1 MTNPL
6 KQPGI
11 RRFAIEAVV
20 LWAIWLGLQ
29 FAYVYIRAIGDD
41 LWQPHDVRPL
51 EEALFFGSPPHA
63 IQELLPPDRYDWLAD
78 IGYVFHGF
86 WFGIPFAYGTL
97 VMRYDRNRLWSF
109 VVWTSAISYI
119 CAAFFAMVPVRP
131 PWMEGDL
138 TRVLVE
144 GRPDYAVLDNNP
156 FAAFP
161 SMHAALPMAIALFM
175 FFGSDRMPRLFAWL
189 VLCYA
194 IGVGASVVYLG
205 EHWLIDVLAGYAF
218 AALVCAVCWRGP
230 VRRWLDYPF
239 WHPKPQTAVL
249 ANRGQESEPSR
260 AA

>member
-1 MTNPL
+1 MTRLL
-6 KQPGI
+6 KSPGV

-29 FAYVYIRAIGDD
+29 FAYVYVRAVGDD
-41 LWQPHDVRPL
+41 LWQPHDVRAV
-51 EEALFFGSPPHA
+51 EEALFFGSAPHA
-63 IQELLPPDRYDWLAD
+63 LQELFPPDRYGWLAD
-78 IGYVFHGF
+78 ISYVFHGF
-86 WFGIPFAYGTL
+86 WFGVPFAYGIL

-138 TRVLVE
+138 TRVLVD
-144 GRPDYAVLDNNP
+144 GRPDYAALDNNP

-175 FFGSDRMPRLFAWL
+175 FFGSDRMPRLFSWL
-189 VLCYA
+189 VLGYA
-194 IGVGASVVYLG
+194 IGVGVSVVYLG

-218 AALVCAVCWRGP
+218 AAVVCAVCCKGP

-239 WHPKPQTAVL
+239 WHPKPLPTPPGTL
-249 ANRGQESEPSR
+249 EHDTSDLR